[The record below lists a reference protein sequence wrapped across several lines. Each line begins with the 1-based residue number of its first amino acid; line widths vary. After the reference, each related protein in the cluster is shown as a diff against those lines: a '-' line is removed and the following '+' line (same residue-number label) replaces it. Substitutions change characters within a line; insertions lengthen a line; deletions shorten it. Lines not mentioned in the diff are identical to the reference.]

1 MDTNVSA
8 FFTKLQNEPELQAQL
23 VEITNLPIENRAE
36 RLLALSTAAN
46 TPVSI
51 PDLQA
56 YAAKG
61 EIPDSLLEEVN
72 GGMKSKA
79 DPNMPRDG
87 AWGSLKKGATGAW
100 ELLTHFGIN
109 Q

>member
-23 VEITNLPIENRAE
+23 VEITTLPIENRAS
-36 RLLALSTAAN
+36 RLLALSSAAD

-56 YAAKG
+56 FAAKG

-72 GGMKSKA
+72 GGIKQPKSPA
-79 DPNMPRDG
+79 EPREGFLDG
-87 AWGSLKKGATGAW
+87 LKNEAASLR
-100 ELLTHFGIN
+100 EFLTHFGIN
-109 Q
+109 L